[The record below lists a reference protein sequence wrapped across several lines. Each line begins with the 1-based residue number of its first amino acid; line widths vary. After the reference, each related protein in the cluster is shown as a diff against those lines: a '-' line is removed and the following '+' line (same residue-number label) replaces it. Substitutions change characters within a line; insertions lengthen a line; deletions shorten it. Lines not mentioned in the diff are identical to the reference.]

1 MAPGRLSPTA
11 PLPSGAMQYQ
21 ALYRKYRPQRFD
33 EVVGQDH
40 VTTTLAREVVEGK
53 VAHAYLFTGPRGTG
67 KTTSARL
74 LAKSLN
80 CPNRT
85 DDGEPCNTC
94 PSCEGITEGTSL
106 DVIELDAASHNKVED
121 VREIRVNVGTV
132 AAAAGARRVYI
143 LDEAHMLSRAAGNA
157 LLKTLEEPPEHVVFV
172 LATTEPYKLLDT
184 IRSRAQRFDFHPV
197 ATETLIDYLATISDK
212 EGFTY
217 DHAALGAVVSHA
229 GGSVRDAMSLIE
241 QVAALGAG
249 SVTSAGVEQAL
260 GLADRDSYRR
270 LVETIVAA
278 DPAAGLTLISEISR
292 QGADLRRFVAD
303 AVAYMRGVFL
313 AQYAPNIDDIVDA
326 SRETVAEWQQVAQ
339 TISSRE
345 VLRAI
350 DELSESLLR
359 IREGREE
366 RLVVELMV
374 LRLTKPEVVEDVDA
388 LSARVARMERQVKEI
403 ERAGPRP
410 ATPSVPVVPEK
421 DLDPDRPFEDSRQPE
436 PDAQP
441 AASPVPPVASQPAE
455 PEQPKAD
462 DSEPSVAEPASEP
475 TTEDREPP
483 TVDAAPAPAQE
494 QAATFTLADF
504 ERVWPAVVATIRT
517 DVGPRRHALL
527 REATPSSVERGTVVF
542 EVAAHMH
549 FHLEQLKA
557 DSELSDAIRS
567 VATEQ
572 LGQPVAI
579 TYRSADSSATPE
591 VAAEP
596 ERAPDKEDLVEA
608 GSDDAVDPAST
619 VLDMLG
625 GEIVQETTNE

>member
-1 MAPGRLSPTA
+1 
-11 PLPSGAMQYQ
+11 MQYQ

-40 VTTTLAREVVEGK
+40 VTTTLAREVVDGK
-53 VAHAYLFTGPRGTG
+53 VSHAYLFTGPRGTG

-85 DDGEPCNTC
+85 DDGEPCNAC

-229 GGSVRDAMSLIE
+229 GGSVRDAMSLLE

-313 AQYAPNIDDIVDA
+313 AQYAPNIDDIVDE
-326 SRETVAEWQQVAQ
+326 SRETVAEWQKVAA

-374 LRLTKPEVVEDVDA
+374 LRLTKPEVVENVDA
-388 LSARVARMERQVKEI
+388 LSSRVARIERQVKGI
-403 ERAGPRP
+403 EKSGTKPVAP
-410 ATPSVPVVPEK
+410 AIPAVPEK
-421 DLDPDRPFEDSRQPE
+421 DLEPDRPFVQATDEAEQAPE
-436 PDAQP
+436 STQP
-441 AASPVPPVASQPAE
+441 ATAETPLATEVAESRAENQAPMIEDLAESATAASAPVAE
-455 PEQPKAD
+455 ETRK
-462 DSEPSVAEPASEP
+462 V
-475 TTEDREPP
+475 
-483 TVDAAPAPAQE
+483 
-494 QAATFTLADF
+494 AATFTMADF
-504 ERVWPAVVATIRT
+504 DRVWPAVVATIRT

-527 REATPSSVERGTVVF
+527 REATPSAVERGTVVF

-557 DSELSDAIRS
+557 DAELTEAICS
-567 VATEQ
+567 VASEQ

-579 TYRSADSSATPE
+579 VYRSADSEAA
-591 VAAEP
+591 VVDAEP
-596 ERAPDKEDLVEA
+596 ERAPDKDDLVA
-608 GSDDAVDPAST
+608 ADSDDAVDPADT

-625 GEIVQETTNE
+625 GEIIQETTNE